1 MRWKWVCLGVVVL
14 VAAAMAAVYAV
25 LASYDYNKLKPRMA
39 RMVKEAT
46 GRELKLEGEV
56 DLTIGFTPTLVV
68 RKAGFANAPWGSQPQ
83 MIQADTLEAAVRL
96 LPLLAGEV
104 VVTYVGLSGVD
115 VLLET
120 DANGKGNWDFSA
132 ARGSGKR
139 TGKFPSLGIAVD
151 QIRIEDLHL
160 AYRGRRTE
168 NEAHYTIDRL
178 DVARQ
183 EAADRLAIDLQA
195 RYNEIPVALSGQTG
209 GLQALRAHQRFPLEL
224 SGTFA
229 GAKVETAGA
238 IDDLLT
244 LRGIALKT
252 HVSGSDLAALGID
265 KTILLPQTSAF
276 DATGLLKGSKA
287 SLALEDLTGTLSGR
301 GLALA
306 FSGSVGNLFALSAI
320 DLELKGDG
328 KNLSVIG
335 PMIGQKLPATETFDF
350 RGRLQG
356 SPQGLSFEE
365 AKANARR
372 GDLDVVFEGE
382 IGDVLDFSGLDLQVR
397 AAGRDLAEVGP
408 MIGVTLPATDDFAAE
423 GRLEG
428 SAKALGLK
436 AAQGR
441 AKRGRMNLALDGRI
455 RNVLTLEG
463 VDLNVQGRGRNLED
477 VGKMIAMALPAT
489 DAFEVRGR
497 LTGSAKSLSFRHV
510 WASAQR
516 GGLKLGLSGGIDGL
530 FTDKTLNL
538 DVHASGTELAEI
550 GPLVGA
556 ALPALGPFDISANLA
571 GSPKAISLSDVSAI
585 VDKSD
590 FKGQVEMAFRKRP
603 KISVLLDSSVIDFS
617 RLMNPID
624 KKAQKTA
631 GNPSPQRHW
640 LPDDPLPFDVLKK
653 VDADIRIRAR
663 DIHARDA
670 RLEFGHLVLN
680 LENGDFSIDRLE
692 AAYQKAKISGHLA
705 IRDEAPPRIALDFLV
720 QGFNLGDFLK
730 ETGKSDKV
738 QAVVDIAA
746 HGESRGNSLNGLV
759 AHLNG
764 SIGAVMGKGYLSRY
778 LEILS
783 VNLSQKVLSLW
794 DWVRRHREK
803 ADQINCAV
811 VQFDIQEGVATSRA
825 FVFDSQ
831 LAVLTGEGV
840 LNLGTEQIDFL
851 LVQNSQD
858 PSFGLSPNLR
868 VRGTLS
874 DPVVRPDKL
883 SLLTQGSWALS
894 SLAIGPLGLL
904 APFVHLGAHK
914 AHPCDVPGIGFI
926 ENRTAP

>member
-83 MIQADTLEAAVRL
+83 MIQVDTLEAAVRL

-132 ARGSGKR
+132 DRGSGKR
-139 TGKFPSLGIAVD
+139 TGKFQSLGIAVD

-195 RYNEIPVALSGQTG
+195 RYNAIPVALSGQTG

-276 DATGLLKGSKA
+276 DATGLLRGSKA

-328 KNLSVIG
+328 KDLSTIG
-335 PMIGQKLPATETFDF
+335 AMIGQKLPATETFDF

-356 SPQGLSFEE
+356 SPQHLSFLKAQASAKRGGLHVGFTGRVGDVQNFRDLDLQVSGSGKDLGEITPLIGIRLPATDDFTLEGRLRGSPQGLSFEE

-372 GDLDVVFEGE
+372 GDLHVVFEGE
-382 IGDVLDFSGLDLQVR
+382 IGDLLDFSGLGLQVR

-408 MIGVTLPATDDFAAE
+408 MIGVTLPATDDFSVK

-510 WASAQR
+510 RASAQR

-603 KISVLLDSSVIDFS
+603 KISVHLDSSVIDFS

-624 KKAQKTA
+624 KNAKKLAVD
-631 GNPSPQRHW
+631 PSPQRHW

-680 LENGDFSIDRLE
+680 LENGDFSIDKLE

-705 IRDEAPPRIALDFLV
+705 IRDESPPRIALDFLV

-746 HGESRGNSLNGLV
+746 HGESRGTSLTWSGGPFERLHWCGHGERLPV
-759 AHLNG
+759 P
-764 SIGAVMGKGYLSRY
+764 LSRDP
-778 LEILS
+778 LRE
-783 VNLSQKVLSLW
+783 SQP
-794 DWVRRHREK
+794 
-803 ADQINCAV
+803 
-811 VQFDIQEGVATSRA
+811 EGP
-825 FVFDSQ
+825 F
-831 LAVLTGEGV
+831 
-840 LNLGTEQIDFL
+840 
-851 LVQNSQD
+851 
-858 PSFGLSPNLR
+858 
-868 VRGTLS
+868 
-874 DPVVRPDKL
+874 
-883 SLLTQGSWALS
+883 
-894 SLAIGPLGLL
+894 PLGLGP
-904 APFVHLGAHK
+904 APSGKGRPDQLCGG
-914 AHPCDVPGIGFI
+914 PIRYPGRGGHQPGLCVRQPACRPDRRRRAQPGH
-926 ENRTAP
+926 RTN